1 MIVYASRLQLIGAN
15 VLVEVRSA
23 VGEWIDAKLRRRKSE
38 EVLRSVGR
46 HDLGNSV
53 FLEVAAIEGQGR
65 EALGIRFG
73 HPDSGVAGREWHT
86 EVGVDVAPD
95 ASYCTV
101 VLHAHDSS
109 ARALTQTQTT
119 RPLVVQKIVKRCKL
133 GRMTPSGVRCL
144 TEADADAFEYGV
156 SDPARAFPIVQ
167 VSPLR
172 SGGYSI
178 DPKYL
183 CDILTG
189 IAEVVL
195 IPEDADTFAISNS
208 VGSRFS
214 AYDGAVNI
222 LWPAVDRNGS
232 AFVPSSRL
240 MATDIER
247 MRFQGLRPESEL
259 LATIC
264 HQTNSALARTHL
276 SPEQIH
282 FMSLRSALESAA
294 RASNKAADAELRA
307 LCSQVDGEQRATINR
322 LELTLQEQERQLTAA
337 QVERQESESTINA
350 LKYQLTQAGASVP
363 TPTGIGPATRAAI
376 EQGMAED
383 ASLEDCLRV
392 IEQLYPDRLVVL
404 PTAWKSAKDA
414 SAFDSPRSAFALL
427 AKLCS
432 GYYEAMSAGKGDR
445 AGLDVF
451 GNKSFA
457 ARESETVEKNK
468 RARAL
473 RCFFYRGN
481 EVEMMRHLKIGVK
494 DSVEKTFRVHF
505 HWDADAKRIVLGH
518 CGRHLDHG

>member
-15 VLVEVRSA
+15 VLVDVRSA
-23 VGEWIDAKLRRRKSE
+23 VCEWLDAKLRRCKSE
-38 EVLRSVGR
+38 EFLRSVGR
-46 HDLGNSV
+46 HDLGDSM
-53 FLEVAAIEGQGR
+53 FLEVAAIEGRDR

-73 HPDSGVAGREWHT
+73 HPDNVVAGREWHT
-86 EVGVDVAPD
+86 EVGVDVTPD

-109 ARALTQTQTT
+109 ARVLTWPRAT
-119 RPLVVQKIVKRCKL
+119 RPLVVQNIVKRCKL
-133 GRMTPSGVRCL
+133 GRLTPSGVRRL
-144 TEADADAFEYGV
+144 TEVDADAFEYGV
-156 SDPARAFPIVQ
+156 SDSARAFPIVQ

-172 SGGYSI
+172 NGGYPV
-178 DPKYL
+178 DPQYL
-183 CDILTG
+183 CDLLTG

-195 IPEDADTFAISNS
+195 IPEDADTFAISNA
-208 VGSRFS
+208 VGARFS

-222 LWPAVDRNGS
+222 LWPAVDRNGA
-232 AFVPSSRL
+232 AFVPSSRFL
-240 MATDIER
+240 AADIER

-264 HQTNSALARTHL
+264 HQTNAPLARAHL
-276 SPEQIH
+276 SPEQVH

-294 RASNKAADAELRA
+294 QATNTAVDAELRA
-307 LCSQVDGEQRATINR
+307 LYSQVDVEQRNTIMS
-322 LELTLQEQERQLTAA
+322 LERTLQEQERQLTAA
-337 QVERQESESTINA
+337 RAECEERESTISA
-350 LKYQLTQAGASVP
+350 LKYQLAQAGASVQ
-363 TPTGIGPATRAAI
+363 TLTGIGPSTRAAI
-376 EQGMAED
+376 EQGMADD

-392 IEQLYPDRLVVL
+392 IEQMYPDRLVIL

-427 AKLCS
+427 AKLCT
-432 GYYEAMSAGKGDR
+432 GYYDAMSTGKGDR

-457 ARESETVEKNK
+457 ARESETVEKNR
-468 RARAL
+468 RAREL
-473 RCFFYRGN
+473 RCFRYKGT

-494 DSVEKTFRVHF
+494 DSVDKTFRAHF
-505 HWDADAKRIVLGH
+505 HWDAEAKRIVLGH